1 MQVDPAARIH
11 TFSNRHTYCLFST
24 ALTRVRPRTA
34 FGPRPFFLNPAER
47 APPFRNHF
55 FFVDRSVC
63 AQLLHRGLHVHFQG
77 SFNRTSREKQLNVVS
92 SISQE
97 PRRVVDDPVHHPFIT
112 KFLTV
117 LPTSAGELLGTR
129 QMVFPHSLPDFCL
142 EKLAQQFASPD
153 VQLGQVISDV
163 CFAVT
168 PTLQT
173 LENCS
178 SIIVSSEAPCTISS
192 HRSRTISHPV
202 RAWQLPSPRNQMSVQ
217 LLDMCENARKLNNTG
232 LRSRPIVIFLSL
244 IRENGF
250 VNRSL
255 SFWPTMHRR
264 TKQTQDNA
272 AYQTLQNAPVARVGS
287 TR

>member
-1 MQVDPAARIH
+1 
-11 TFSNRHTYCLFST
+11 
-24 ALTRVRPRTA
+24 
-34 FGPRPFFLNPAER
+34 
-47 APPFRNHF
+47 
-55 FFVDRSVC
+55 
-63 AQLLHRGLHVHFQG
+63 
-77 SFNRTSREKQLNVVS
+77 
-92 SISQE
+92 
-97 PRRVVDDPVHHPFIT
+97 
-112 KFLTV
+112 
-117 LPTSAGELLGTR
+117 
-129 QMVFPHSLPDFCL
+129 MVFPHSLPDFCL

-153 VQLGQVISDV
+153 VQLCQGISDV

-173 LENCS
+173 LEIFS

-192 HRSRTISHPV
+192 HRSRTNSLILCV
-202 RAWQLPSPRNQMSVQ
+202 RGSFRLRGTKRACNSWTS
-217 LLDMCENARKLNNTG
+217 ARIARQSGNTG

-264 TKQTQDNA
+264 TKQTQENA
-272 AYQTLQNAPVARVGS
+272 AYQTLLYAPVAQVGS